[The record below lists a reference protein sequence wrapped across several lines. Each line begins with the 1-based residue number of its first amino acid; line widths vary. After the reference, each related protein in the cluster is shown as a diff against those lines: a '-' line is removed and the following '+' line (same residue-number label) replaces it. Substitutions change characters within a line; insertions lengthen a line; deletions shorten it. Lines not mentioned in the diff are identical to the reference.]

1 MKADDTLDALGL
13 LCPVPI
19 IKTKIRLGEMEAGQV
34 LEVLAD
40 DEGFLIDLPAW
51 CQKTGNEFLGI
62 EKEVDFFKGY
72 VRRAR

>member
-19 IKTKIRLGEMEAGQV
+19 INTKIKLAEMAAGQV
-34 LEVLAD
+34 LEILAD
-40 DEGFLIDLPAW
+40 AEGFLTDLPAW

-62 EKEVDFFKGY
+62 EKEADYFKGY